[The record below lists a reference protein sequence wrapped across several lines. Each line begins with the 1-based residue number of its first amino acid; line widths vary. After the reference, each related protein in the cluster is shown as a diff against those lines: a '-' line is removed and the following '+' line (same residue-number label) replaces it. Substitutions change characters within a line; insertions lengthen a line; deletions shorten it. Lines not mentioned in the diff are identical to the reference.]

1 MMTASQTHH
10 WYSPDEIAAQ
20 LDATQHGATWRA
32 KCPAHGGEN
41 TTALRIAE
49 GVARDGTPL
58 TLLYCHAHQC
68 SVADICA
75 ALDIPLTG
83 LWCVRPDAPARPR
96 GWKPPALPPRKKG
109 DHTAY
114 TPDDLAEAML
124 AEMLVSDPAWFA
136 TCIGARETC
145 WRLGQEPA
153 RKYRLSA
160 AMASAGLRVLEQWAR
175 LASEASYVVTA

>member
-1 MMTASQTHH
+1 MLSTTHSHH
-10 WYSPDEIAAQ
+10 WSSPAEIAAH
-20 LDATQHGATWRA
+20 LDARPHGQAWRA
-32 KCPAHGGEN
+32 RCPAHGGDN
-41 TTALRIAE
+41 PTSLSIAE
-49 GVARDGTPL
+49 GRAKDGTPM

-75 ALDIPLTG
+75 ALGIPLTG
-83 LWCVRPDAPARPR
+83 LWCLRPDAPPRPR
-96 GWKPPALPPRKKG
+96 GYARPALPPRAFG

-124 AEMLVSDPAWFA
+124 SAMVVSDPSWFA
-136 TCIGARETC
+136 TCPGARETC

-160 AMASAGLRVLEQWAR
+160 AMAAAGMRVLDCWAT
-175 LASEASYVVTA
+175 LASEAYHGPTA